1 MPRQKEESSIVCL
14 SKKQKSLDEIVNDPE
29 YTEVC
34 IKYAA
39 WDEITSLIESII
51 DRRRVLRE
59 MRVEPE
65 QYTPEQRGEIGRI
78 LSETDFVA
86 WDSPLKVLEAINK
99 RLALA
104 VLHYNQ

>member
-1 MPRQKEESSIVCL
+1 MPRQKEQKPE
-14 SKKQKSLDEIVNDPE
+14 KSLDEIVNDPE

-34 IKYAA
+34 IKYAE
-39 WDEITSLIESII
+39 WEEITNLIESII
-51 DRRRVLRE
+51 DHRRVLRE

-86 WDSPLKVLEAINK
+86 WDSTMKELEAVNK
-99 RLALA
+99 RLVLA
-104 VLHYNQ
+104 VLHYNHK